1 MSDIKI
7 PTDQTFYDLLNVDF
21 ITSKETLLN
30 EMIHARRN
38 INAINNYLLA
48 CVHKLAQLTEQK
60 VFEHEVT
67 YTTTFSDY
75 YIGKDKDEIE
85 VGPNALHYEIIE
97 YGDGNWEEN
106 SLKEVAD
113 YTKKE
118 I

>member
-1 MSDIKI
+1 MSDNNI
-7 PTDQTFYDLLNVDF
+7 PTNQTFYDLLNINF
-21 ITSKETLLN
+21 ITDKETLLT

-38 INAINNYLLA
+38 INAIDNYLLA

-67 YTTTFSDY
+67 YSTTISDY
-75 YIGKDKDEIE
+75 YIAEDKDKVE
-85 VGPNALHYEIIE
+85 VGPNAIHCEIIE

-106 SLKEVAD
+106 SIKEVAD